1 MAWSPCWSASAQTT
15 STSGVRRVS
24 SPANVAHGE
33 VSEAQGRNPSSL
45 EPQQG
50 ALKASGEENA
60 SNRQGFRLG
69 V

>member
-1 MAWSPCWSASAQTT
+1 MAWSPCLSASAQTT

-24 SPANVAHGE
+24 SPANVVYGE

-45 EPQQG
+45 EPQKG
-50 ALKASGEENA
+50 ALNTSGENA

>member
-1 MAWSPCWSASAQTT
+1 M
-15 STSGVRRVS
+15 S
-24 SPANVAHGE
+24 SPANVVYGE